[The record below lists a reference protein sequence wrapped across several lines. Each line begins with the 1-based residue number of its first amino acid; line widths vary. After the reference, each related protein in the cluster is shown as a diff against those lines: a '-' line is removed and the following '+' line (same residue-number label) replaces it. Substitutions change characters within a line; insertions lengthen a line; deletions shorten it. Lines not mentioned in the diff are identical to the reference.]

1 MIAQLV
7 EWKERTNRKPLIIKG
22 ARQVGKTWL
31 LRHFGECYFTKT
43 HYFNFEADQRLG
55 ELFQQDLNPQR
66 ILNELQFY
74 LGEEMDPQNDLIIFD
89 EIQQAPEAL
98 TSLKYFQEERSEIA
112 ICAAGSLLGIHLS
125 SHSFPVGKVEFMNLY
140 PLTFIEFLNGIEAD
154 QLIELIN
161 NHDLTT
167 PLPEMAHQR
176 LWELWKHY
184 LVVGGLPEVINS
196 YRENPD
202 NLFVAMESARTEQQN
217 LLNGYMVDI
226 AKHSGK
232 SNALQIETLWLNVVN
247 QLAREQDGGAAKF
260 RFRDAIPGV
269 RGYDR
274 LQSPIDWLTE
284 AHLILRT
291 SIISQPSTPLSAQA
305 KENSFKL
312 YLFDSGL
319 LGAMSGMDATTILHY
334 NFGSYQGYV
343 AENFVAQE
351 LRAAGVERLYSWQR
365 RTSEI
370 EFIVENRGDAI
381 PIEVKS
387 GRNTRAKSL
396 AVYEGKYQ
404 PDNII
409 ILSAKNSHL
418 IGNRHYLPIYLAGL
432 CLETSLPI
440 F

>member
-1 MIAQLV
+1 
-7 EWKERTNRKPLIIKG
+7 
-22 ARQVGKTWL
+22 
-31 LRHFGECYFTKT
+31 
-43 HYFNFEADQRLG
+43 
-55 ELFQQDLNPQR
+55 
-66 ILNELQFY
+66 
-74 LGEEMDPQNDLIIFD
+74 
-89 EIQQAPEAL
+89 
-98 TSLKYFQEERSEIA
+98 
-112 ICAAGSLLGIHLS
+112 
-125 SHSFPVGKVEFMNLY
+125 
-140 PLTFIEFLNGIEAD
+140 
-154 QLIELIN
+154 
-161 NHDLTT
+161 
-167 PLPEMAHQR
+167 MAHQR